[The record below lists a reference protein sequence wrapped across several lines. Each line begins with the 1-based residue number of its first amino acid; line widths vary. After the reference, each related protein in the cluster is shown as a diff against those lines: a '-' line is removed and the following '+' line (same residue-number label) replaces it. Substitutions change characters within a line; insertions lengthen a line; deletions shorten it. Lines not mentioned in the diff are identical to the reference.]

1 MRTAVVLLAAGIFA
15 SSASAAPLV
24 VRATFDASTVQFGDA
39 IGTHVVVVLDGT
51 RVRPG
56 SLRIVA
62 DVAPLTPLSAAQTT
76 RIVHGDTITIAVARP
91 YSCLSGVCVSSSGDA
106 TPALPRVTATAVT
119 RDGRTVRAAATW
131 PTLHIRGRVSKAD
144 LSRSRP
150 PFLADLTPESPS
162 YRVTPSTLAWLL
174 DGLAIALALAAAA
187 LAAHTGVRLMRRRR
201 VEPAGDE
208 LERALRLAR
217 EAELRPVPDRRRALG
232 LLARLLGSRYG
243 PLASAASELAW
254 AKPEPEGAAVATLV
268 ADVERELPS

>member
-39 IGTHVVVVLDGT
+39 IGTHVVVLLDGT

-62 DVAPLTPLSAAQTT
+62 DVAPLTPLSPVQTT
-76 RIVHGDTITIAVARP
+76 RIVHGNTITIAVARP
-91 YSCLSGVCVSSSGDA
+91 YSCLSSVCVASSGDA
-106 TPALPRVTATAVT
+106 TPALPRVTATVVT

-131 PTLHIRGRVSKAD
+131 PTLHIRGRVSTAD
-144 LSRSRP
+144 LSQSRP

-162 YRVTPSTLAWLL
+162 YRVTPSALAWLL
-174 DGLAIALALAAAA
+174 DGLAIALGLAAAA
-187 LAAHTGVRLMRRRR
+187 LAAHTGARLMRRRR

-217 EAELRPVPDRRRALG
+217 EAEARPVPDRRRALG

-243 PLASAASELAW
+243 PLAGAASELAW